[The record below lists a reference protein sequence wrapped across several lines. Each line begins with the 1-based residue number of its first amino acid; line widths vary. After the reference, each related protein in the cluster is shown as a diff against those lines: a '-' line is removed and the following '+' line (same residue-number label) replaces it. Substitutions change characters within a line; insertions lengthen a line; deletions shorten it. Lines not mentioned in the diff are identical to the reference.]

1 MLYSYSMTSGTTTA
15 KAESYVRAFMAYIR
29 GGGGVSN
36 NGLAGSVLIS
46 TGPSITFE
54 GQCLC
59 DTTSGCGACNT
70 AVSYIQKTVLA
81 SPTCGSG
88 SAWLQTCSTATQV
101 RDAHISLFAQYWT
114 EYWTS
119 ITHGTASDFR
129 RQVCPS
135 LRAVGSS

>member
-54 GQCLC
+54 GQCMC

-101 RDAHISLFAQYWT
+101 HVAHTYHCLHIIGLVLHMELPSVDKCVP
-114 EYWTS
+114 TS
-119 ITHGTASDFR
+119 ER
-129 RQVCPS
+129 
-135 LRAVGSS
+135 